1 MTLYQFNA
9 LDETGK
15 HQPAWSHV
23 EMVGDRIEGED
34 RIVLYKYFPFML
46 RCINGYGMGLCRKCV
61 GIAKNKKSL
70 NFLRPFTVLSGS

>member
-34 RIVLYKYFPFML
+34 RIVLYKYFPPDFII
-46 RCINGYGMGLCRKCV
+46 RTPKI
-61 GIAKNKKSL
+61 I
-70 NFLRPFTVLSGS
+70 